1 MPVQDVPFF
10 SAHDYLV
17 RSQKV
22 GYNTCMDQPIQP
34 VITEDVRKL
43 LQELLRG
50 MQDELI
56 VEVFTQAGTND
67 HYNAATA
74 ELVRT
79 LAELSPKILPSF
91 FTLDS
96 EQAKLRGV
104 AHTPTVLL
112 APDRLMMRFTGSPL
126 GEEGR
131 SFLMAL
137 LMISTGS
144 VVITPKSVERLAT
157 LKEPRTIEIFVSPT
171 CPYCPQQV
179 MFGVCAAIARPDLI
193 SVDVIEIFEH
203 QDIAEERG
211 VFSVPQTFMNGVLVA
226 RGAEPEEFFIE
237 SLFTLKE
244 PDLVLPEEPGG
255 ELQTD
260 LLIIGA
266 GPAGLTAAIYA
277 GRSGLSTAVIER
289 RMIGGQIMITPV
301 VENYPGFAK
310 IAGRSLVELMVQQA
324 LQYTKIRTSEG
335 VLAVSHDAE
344 RYTVKTNRRTY
355 LTKGIIIASGAD
367 PKLLDVPGE
376 KELSGKG
383 VSYCAECDG
392 YFYKNG
398 KRVIVVGGG
407 NTAATEALYLH
418 GLGADVTMVHRRD
431 RLRAEDH
438 LQESLRKAGVSVLWN
453 TEVIEIFGKPSVKE
467 VRVRNILSGEI
478 SSLPA
483 DGVFIAIGYVP
494 NNDAARM
501 MNLAMNEQGYIVVD
515 THQRTALPLVYAAGD
530 VTGGIKQIAV
540 AVGQGSIAAI
550 SAFEDIASPYWAK
563 ETPHA

>member
-67 HYNAATA
+67 HYNAATT

-453 TEVIEIFGKPSVKE
+453 TEVIEIIGKPSVKE
-467 VRVRNILSGEI
+467 VRVRNVLSGEI

-515 THQRTALPLVYAAGD
+515 TRQRTALPLVYAAGD
-530 VTGGIKQIAV
+530 VTGGVKQIAV

>member
-50 MQDELI
+50 MQDELT

-67 HYNAATA
+67 HYNAATT

-453 TEVIEIFGKPSVKE
+453 TEVIEIAGKPSVKE